1 MNVLTDHFAEFREGF
16 LNTVELTVLSAL
28 LALVLG
34 TLIAAFRVSPVPA
47 LRVFGTTWVTLLRNT
62 PLVLLF
68 LAVTLGLPAL
78 GLKGW
83 DSFWLA
89 VLALGCYTS
98 AFICEAIRS
107 GINTVSMGQAEAARS
122 IGMTFSQT
130 LSQVV
135 LPQALRTAIPPIGS
149 LMIAL
154 TKNTAIASGFNVAEL
169 GALQKQLNADE
180 GYNIYVIFLWIAL
193 GYLIVTFAISGL
205 FRLLESRMAVAR

>member
-1 MNVLTDHFAEFREGF
+1 MFREGF
-16 LNTVELTVLSAL
+16 LGTVELTALSAL

-47 LRVFGTTWVTLLRNT
+47 LRVFGTAWVTLLRNT

-68 LAVTLGLPAL
+68 LVVTLGLPAL

-89 VLALGCYTS
+89 VMALGCYTS
-98 AFICEAIRS
+98 AFVCEAIRS
-107 GINTVSMGQAEAARS
+107 GINTVPVGQAEAARS

-130 LSQVV
+130 LGQIV
-135 LPQALRTAIPPIGS
+135 LPQAARTAIPPIGS

-154 TKNTAIASGFNVAEL
+154 AKNTAIASGFNVTEL
-169 GALQKQLNADE
+169 GSVQKTLNADA
-180 GYNIYVIFLWIAL
+180 GYNIYVIFAWIAVC
-193 GYLIVTFAISGL
+193 YIIITFAISGL
-205 FRLLESRMAVAR
+205 FRLLENRLAVAR

>member
-1 MNVLTDHFAEFREGF
+1 MNVLSDNFAMFREGF
-16 LNTVELTVLSAL
+16 LGTVELTALSAL

-34 TLIAAFRVSPVPA
+34 TLVAAFRVSPVPA
-47 LRVFGTTWVTLLRNT
+47 LRAFGTAWVTLLRNT

-89 VLALGCYTS
+89 VMALGCYTS

-107 GINTVSMGQAEAARS
+107 GINTVPVGQAEAARS
-122 IGMTFSQT
+122 IGMTFNQT
-130 LSQVV
+130 LGQII
-135 LPQALRTAIPPIGS
+135 LPQAARTAIPPIGS

-154 TKNTAIASGFNVAEL
+154 AKNTAIASGFNVTEL
-169 GALQKQLNADE
+169 GSVQKTLNAAS
-180 GYNIYVIFLWIAL
+180 GYDIYVIFLWIAVC
-193 GYLIVTFAISGL
+193 YIIITFTISGL
-205 FRLLESRMAVAR
+205 FRLLENRLAVAR

>member
-1 MNVLTDHFAEFREGF
+1 MNVLSDHFAMFREGF
-16 LNTVELTVLSAL
+16 LGTVELTALSAL

-34 TLIAAFRVSPVPA
+34 TVVASFRVSPVPA
-47 LRVFGTTWVTLLRNT
+47 LRVFGTAWVTLLRNT

-107 GINTVSMGQAEAARS
+107 GINTVPVGQAEAARS
-122 IGMTFSQT
+122 IGMTFGQT
-130 LSQVV
+130 LTQVI
-135 LPQALRTAIPPIGS
+135 LPQATRTAIPPIGS
-149 LMIAL
+149 LLIAL
-154 TKNTAIASGFNVAEL
+154 AKNTAIASGFNVTEL
-169 GALQKQLNADE
+169 GTTMKSLNADF
-180 GYNIYVIFLWIAL
+180 GYNIFVIFLWISI
-193 GYLIVTFAISGL
+193 GYLIITFAISGL
-205 FRLLESRMAVAR
+205 FRLLESRLAVVR

>member
-1 MNVLTDHFAEFREGF
+1 MNVLSDNFAMFREGF
-16 LNTVELTVLSAL
+16 VGTVELTALSAL

-47 LRVFGTTWVTLLRNT
+47 LRIFGTAWVTLLRNT

-89 VLALGCYTS
+89 VMALGCYTS

-107 GINTVSMGQAEAARS
+107 GINTVPVGQAEAARS
-122 IGMTFSQT
+122 LGMTFTQT
-130 LSQVV
+130 LGQIV
-135 LPQALRTAIPPIGS
+135 LPQAARTAIPPIGS
-149 LMIAL
+149 LLIAL
-154 TKNTAIASGFNVAEL
+154 AKNTAIASGFNVTEL
-169 GALQKQLNADE
+169 GSVQKTLNAAS
-180 GYNIYVIFLWIAL
+180 GYNIYVIFLWIAVC
-193 GYLIVTFAISGL
+193 YIIITFTISGL
-205 FRLLESRMAVAR
+205 FRLLENRLAVAR

>member
-1 MNVLTDHFAEFREGF
+1 MNVLSDNFAMFREGF
-16 LNTVELTVLSAL
+16 VGTVELTALSAL

-34 TLIAAFRVSPVPA
+34 TLVAAFRVSPVPA
-47 LRVFGTTWVTLLRNT
+47 LRVFGTVWVTLLRNT

-89 VLALGCYTS
+89 VMALGCYTS

-107 GINTVSMGQAEAARS
+107 GINTVPVGQAEAARS
-122 IGMTFSQT
+122 LGMTFNQT
-130 LSQVV
+130 LGQIV
-135 LPQALRTAIPPIGS
+135 LPQAARTAIPPIGS

-154 TKNTAIASGFNVAEL
+154 AKNTAIASGFNVTEL
-169 GALQKQLNADE
+169 GSVQKTLNAAS
-180 GYNIYVIFLWIAL
+180 GYDIYVIFAWIAL
-193 GYLIVTFAISGL
+193 CYIIITFTISGL
-205 FRLLESRMAVAR
+205 FRLLENRLAVAR

>member
-1 MNVLTDHFAEFREGF
+1 MNVLSDNFAMFREGF
-16 LNTVELTVLSAL
+16 VGTVELTALSAL

-34 TLIAAFRVSPVPA
+34 TLVAAFRVSPVPA
-47 LRVFGTTWVTLLRNT
+47 LRVFGTVWVTLLRNT

-89 VLALGCYTS
+89 VMALGCYTS

-107 GINTVSMGQAEAARS
+107 GINTVPVGQAEAARS
-122 IGMTFSQT
+122 LGMTFNQT
-130 LSQVV
+130 LGQIV
-135 LPQALRTAIPPIGS
+135 LPQAARTAIPPIGS

-154 TKNTAIASGFNVAEL
+154 AKNTAIASGFNVTEL
-169 GALQKQLNADE
+169 GSVQKTLNAAA
-180 GYNIYVIFLWIAL
+180 GYNIYVIFAWIAVC
-193 GYLIVTFAISGL
+193 YIIITFTISGL
-205 FRLLESRMAVAR
+205 FRLLENRLAVAR

>member
-1 MNVLTDHFAEFREGF
+1 MNVLSDNFAMFREGF
-16 LNTVELTVLSAL
+16 IGTVELTVLSAL

-34 TLIAAFRVSPVPA
+34 TLVAAFRVSPVPA
-47 LRVFGTTWVTLLRNT
+47 LRVFGTAWVTLLRNT

-107 GINTVSMGQAEAARS
+107 GINTVPVGQAEAARS
-122 IGMTFSQT
+122 IGMTFGQT
-130 LSQVV
+130 LAGIV
-135 LPQALRTAIPPIGS
+135 LPQAARTAIPPIGS
-149 LMIAL
+149 LLIAL
-154 TKNTAIASGFNVAEL
+154 AKNTAIASGFNVTEL
-169 GALQKQLNADE
+169 GSVQKTLNAAS
-180 GYNIYVIFLWIAL
+180 GYNIYVIFLWIAVC
-193 GYLIVTFAISGL
+193 YIIITFTISGL
-205 FRLLESRMAVAR
+205 FRLLENRLAVAR

>member
-1 MNVLTDHFAEFREGF
+1 MNVLSDNFAMFREGF
-16 LNTVELTVLSAL
+16 LGTVELTALSAL

-34 TLIAAFRVSPVPA
+34 TLVAAFRVSPVPA
-47 LRVFGTTWVTLLRNT
+47 LRAFGTAWVTLLRNT

-89 VLALGCYTS
+89 VMALGCYTS

-107 GINTVSMGQAEAARS
+107 GINTVPVGQAEAARS
-122 IGMTFSQT
+122 IGMTFNQT
-130 LSQVV
+130 LGQII
-135 LPQALRTAIPPIGS
+135 LPQAARTAIPPIGS

-154 TKNTAIASGFNVAEL
+154 AKNTAIASGFNVTEL
-169 GALQKQLNADE
+169 GSVQKTLNAAS
-180 GYNIYVIFLWIAL
+180 GYNIYVIFLWIAVC
-193 GYLIVTFAISGL
+193 YIIITFTISGL
-205 FRLLESRMAVAR
+205 FRLLENRLAVAR

>member
-107 GINTVSMGQAEAARS
+107 GINTVPMGQAEAARS

-193 GYLIVTFAISGL
+193 GYLIVTFVISGL

>member
-1 MNVLTDHFAEFREGF
+1 MNVLSDHFAEFREGF
-16 LNTVELTVLSAL
+16 LNTVELTALSAL

-34 TLIAAFRVSPVPA
+34 ILIAAFRVSPVPA

-107 GINTVSMGQAEAARS
+107 GINTVPMGQAEAARS
-122 IGMTFSQT
+122 IGMTFNQT
-130 LSQVV
+130 LGQVV

-154 TKNTAIASGFNVAEL
+154 AKNTAIASGFNVMDL
-169 GALQKQLNADE
+169 SALQKQLNADE
-180 GYNIYVIFLWIAL
+180 GYDIYVIFFWIAL
-193 GYLIVTFAISGL
+193 CYLIVTFAISGL
-205 FRLLESRMAVAR
+205 FRLLENRMAVAR

>member
-1 MNVLTDHFAEFREGF
+1 MFREGF
-16 LNTVELTVLSAL
+16 LGTVELTALSAL

-47 LRVFGTTWVTLLRNT
+47 LRVFGTAWVTLLRNT

-68 LAVTLGLPAL
+68 LVATLGLPAL

-89 VLALGCYTS
+89 VMALGCYTS
-98 AFICEAIRS
+98 AFVCEAIRS
-107 GINTVSMGQAEAARS
+107 GINTVPVGQAEAARS

-130 LSQVV
+130 LGQIV
-135 LPQALRTAIPPIGS
+135 LPQATRTAIPPIGS

-154 TKNTAIASGFNVAEL
+154 AKNTAIASGFNVTEL
-169 GALQKQLNADE
+169 GSVQKTLNADA
-180 GYNIYVIFLWIAL
+180 GYDIYVIFAWIAVC
-193 GYLIVTFAISGL
+193 YIIITFAISGL
-205 FRLLESRMAVAR
+205 FRLLENRLAVAR

>member
-1 MNVLTDHFAEFREGF
+1 MNVLSDNFAMFREGF
-16 LNTVELTVLSAL
+16 IGTVELTVLSAL

-34 TLIAAFRVSPVPA
+34 TLVAAFRVSPVPA

-89 VLALGCYTS
+89 VLAMGCYTS

-107 GINTVSMGQAEAARS
+107 GINTVPVGQAEAARS
-122 IGMTFSQT
+122 IGMTFGQT
-130 LSQVV
+130 LAGIV
-135 LPQALRTAIPPIGS
+135 LPQAVRTAIPPIGS
-149 LMIAL
+149 LLIAL
-154 TKNTAIASGFNVAEL
+154 AKNTAIASGFNVTEL
-169 GALQKQLNADE
+169 GSVQKTLNAAS
-180 GYNIYVIFLWIAL
+180 GYNIYVIFLWIAIC
-193 GYLIVTFAISGL
+193 YIIITFTISGL
-205 FRLLESRMAVAR
+205 FRLLENRLAVAR

>member
-1 MNVLTDHFAEFREGF
+1 MNVLSDNFAMFREGF
-16 LNTVELTVLSAL
+16 VGTVELTALSAL

-34 TLIAAFRVSPVPA
+34 TLVAAFRVSPVPA
-47 LRVFGTTWVTLLRNT
+47 LRVFGTVWVTLLRNT

-89 VLALGCYTS
+89 VMALGCYTS

-107 GINTVSMGQAEAARS
+107 GINTVPVGQAEAARS
-122 IGMTFSQT
+122 LGMTFNQT
-130 LSQVV
+130 LGQIV
-135 LPQALRTAIPPIGS
+135 LPQAARTAIPPIGS

-154 TKNTAIASGFNVAEL
+154 AKNTAIASGFNVTEL
-169 GALQKQLNADE
+169 GSVQKTLNAAA
-180 GYNIYVIFLWIAL
+180 GYDIYVIFAWIAVC
-193 GYLIVTFAISGL
+193 YIIITFTISGL
-205 FRLLESRMAVAR
+205 FRLLENRLAVAR

>member
-107 GINTVSMGQAEAARS
+107 GINTVPMGQAEAARS
-122 IGMTFSQT
+122 IGMTFGQT

>member
-1 MNVLTDHFAEFREGF
+1 MNVLSDNFAMFREGF
-16 LNTVELTVLSAL
+16 LGTVELTALSAL

-47 LRVFGTTWVTLLRNT
+47 LRVFGTAWVTLLRNT

-68 LAVTLGLPAL
+68 LVATLGLPAL

-89 VLALGCYTS
+89 VMALGCYTS
-98 AFICEAIRS
+98 AFVCEAIRS
-107 GINTVSMGQAEAARS
+107 GINTVPVGQAEAARS

-130 LSQVV
+130 LGQIV
-135 LPQALRTAIPPIGS
+135 LPQATRTAIPPIGS

-154 TKNTAIASGFNVAEL
+154 AKNTAIASGFNVTEL
-169 GALQKQLNADE
+169 GSVQKTLNADA
-180 GYNIYVIFLWIAL
+180 GYDIYVIFAWIAVC
-193 GYLIVTFAISGL
+193 YIIITFAISGL
-205 FRLLESRMAVAR
+205 FRLLENRLAVAR

>member
-1 MNVLTDHFAEFREGF
+1 MNVLSDNFAMFREGF
-16 LNTVELTVLSAL
+16 LGTVELTALSAA

-47 LRVFGTTWVTLLRNT
+47 LRIFGTAWVTLLRNT

-89 VLALGCYTS
+89 VMALGCYTS

-107 GINTVSMGQAEAARS
+107 GINTVPVGQAEAARS
-122 IGMTFSQT
+122 IGMTFNQT
-130 LSQVV
+130 LGQIV
-135 LPQALRTAIPPIGS
+135 LPQAARTAIPPIGS

-154 TKNTAIASGFNVAEL
+154 AKNTAIASGFNVTEL
-169 GALQKQLNADE
+169 GSVQKTLNAAS
-180 GYNIYVIFLWIAL
+180 GYDIYVIFLWIAVC
-193 GYLIVTFAISGL
+193 YIIITFTISGL
-205 FRLLESRMAVAR
+205 FRLLENRLAVAR

>member
-1 MNVLTDHFAEFREGF
+1 MNVLSDNFAMFREGF
-16 LNTVELTVLSAL
+16 VGTVELTVLSAL

-34 TLIAAFRVSPVPA
+34 TLVAAFRVSPVPA
-47 LRVFGTTWVTLLRNT
+47 LRAFGTAWVTLLRNT

-107 GINTVSMGQAEAARS
+107 GINTVPVGQAEAARS
-122 IGMTFSQT
+122 IGMTFNQT
-130 LSQVV
+130 LGQIV
-135 LPQALRTAIPPIGS
+135 LPQAARTAIPPIGS

-154 TKNTAIASGFNVAEL
+154 AKNTAIASGFNVTEL
-169 GALQKQLNADE
+169 GSVQKTLNAAS
-180 GYNIYVIFLWIAL
+180 GYNIYVIFAWIAVC
-193 GYLIVTFAISGL
+193 YIIITFTISGL
-205 FRLLESRMAVAR
+205 FRLLENRLAVAR

>member
-1 MNVLTDHFAEFREGF
+1 MNVLSDNFAAFREGF
-16 LNTVELTVLSAL
+16 LGTVELTALSAL

-47 LRVFGTTWVTLLRNT
+47 LRIFGTTWVTLLRNT

-89 VLALGCYTS
+89 VMALGCYTS

-107 GINTVSMGQAEAARS
+107 GINAVPVGQAEAARS
-122 IGMTFSQT
+122 LGMTFNQS
-130 LSQVV
+130 LGEIV
-135 LPQALRTAIPPIGS
+135 LPQAARTAVPPIGS
-149 LMIAL
+149 LLIAL
-154 TKNTAIASGFNVAEL
+154 AKNTAIASGFNVTEL
-169 GALQKQLNADE
+169 GSLQKTLNADA
-180 GYNIYVIFLWIAL
+180 GYNIYVIFLWIAIC
-193 GYLIVTFAISGL
+193 YIIITFAISGL
-205 FRLLESRMAVAR
+205 FRLLENRLAVSR